1 MSRVRMASGASS
13 CSSRS
18 PCPVRKSRR
27 DSGYTF
33 STAAFAGVVL
43 AFSAFTCAAEYDSQ
57 SLFNEPTYRSLVAEN
72 KALRVGDVLTVIV
85 QEAASATSSAD
96 LRSQRNF
103 SIAAQVGSSKV
114 GTNSAAAAT
123 DTASDGSGRTQRS
136 GRLLA
141 QLSVR
146 VLEVSG
152 NGDLLVGG
160 QQSLRINGEE
170 QLITLSGR
178 VRPRDISGD
187 NTVLSS
193 RIADARIRF
202 DGEGFVTDQSKPGW
216 LAKLFNFL
224 GL

>member
-1 MSRVRMASGASS
+1 MSVALVLVDASS
-13 CSSRS
+13 
-18 PCPVRKSRR
+18 
-27 DSGYTF
+27 
-33 STAAFAGVVL
+33 AADDAH
-43 AFSAFTCAAEYDSQ
+43 
-57 SLFNEPTYRSLVAEN
+57 SLFDEPTYRSLVAED

-103 SIAAQVGSSKV
+103 TVSAQLDTFN
-114 GTNSAAAAT
+114 GTSYSAAAAT
-123 DTASDGSGRTQRS
+123 DSASDGAGRTQRS

-146 VLEVSG
+146 VTEVG
-152 NGDLLVGG
+152 ENGDLIVAG

-170 QLITLSGR
+170 QLITLSGI
-178 VRPRDISGD
+178 VRPRDIGEN

-193 RIADARIRF
+193 RIAQARIRF
-202 DGEGFVTDQSKPGW
+202 DGKGFVTDQSKPGW
-216 LAKLFNFL
+216 LARLFNLL